1 MNFPYI
7 SISIYK
13 QPVVVKSESTKMNSR
28 AASFFIVFF
37 LGASMT
43 ALAQVD
49 TLQIE
54 KKPLKIRGYIGGVYE
69 NAPVAPDHTNSFG
82 IQAAVI
88 MKNHIEIGFYNLIY
102 NDNKYQERLIFPNS
116 FQMNYKHAGFVLGY
130 RTNLERDYEFNFE
143 SKVGFGEVIWSHSE
157 TGEAFLSDKFRV
169 LQLQVSVDYILAKFL
184 AVNAFAGYRW
194 MNQLEITGL
203 SNDDFNGLS
212 FGLVMKVGKFR

>member
-1 MNFPYI
+1 
-7 SISIYK
+7 
-13 QPVVVKSESTKMNSR
+13 
-28 AASFFIVFF
+28 
-37 LGASMT
+37 
-43 ALAQVD
+43 
-49 TLQIE
+49 
-54 KKPLKIRGYIGGVYE
+54 
-69 NAPVAPDHTNSFG
+69 
-82 IQAAVI
+82 
-88 MKNHIEIGFYNLIY
+88 
-102 NDNKYQERLIFPNS
+102 
-116 FQMNYKHAGFVLGY
+116 
-130 RTNLERDYEFNFE
+130 ERDYEFNFE